1 MSPGSRHRD
10 ARAQRSRGAAIVL
23 AMLVAALAAT
33 VAMAI
38 AAEQRRWVNDVA
50 ARRDQVQAQ
59 SLALAALQWSRQI
72 LMENTGSGVDSLGQP
87 WALPLPAT
95 PLENGSIEGRI
106 VDAQGLLNVNNA
118 TLTGTQ
124 GDEERARLARLFA
137 RVGVPPAAVDAIADW
152 IDADAQA
159 RTNGAEDAFY
169 ARAGAPYLAANAPLV
184 RVGELGAVRY
194 FDDTALAR
202 ALPYLAALPAAT
214 PLNVNTA
221 PLPVLVAALPGV
233 PPEFLARLATERIER
248 PFGNIADFR
257 NRLPPE
263 ATVSDERVFSVS
275 SNFFIVTVRARQGD
289 AVAQARAL
297 LQRTPGG
304 WPVVRWQTLE

>member
-1 MSPGSRHRD
+1 MIAARRHVR
-10 ARAQRSRGAAIVL
+10 ARPRRNRGAAIIL

-38 AAEQRRWVNDVA
+38 AAEQRRWVNTVA

-72 LMENTGSGVDSLGQP
+72 LVENSGSGVDSLGQP

-124 GDEERARLARLFA
+124 GDEERASLARLFA
-137 RVGVPPAAVDAIADW
+137 RQGVTAAALDALADW
-152 IDADAQA
+152 IDADDQA
-159 RTNGAEDAFY
+159 HANGAEDAFY
-169 ARAGAPYLAANAPLV
+169 ARAAAPYLTANAPLV

-194 FDDTALAR
+194 FDDAALAR
-202 ALPYLAALPAAT
+202 ALPYLTALSAGT

-221 PLPVLVAALPGV
+221 PLAVLAAALPAV
-233 PPEFLARLATERIER
+233 APEALARLAAERVER
-248 PFGNIADFR
+248 PFTNIADFR
-257 NRLPPE
+257 NRLGDTPI
-263 ATVSDERVFSVS
+263 SDERVFGVS
-275 SNFFIVTVRARQGD
+275 SNFFLVTVRARQGD
-289 AVAQARAL
+289 TVAQARAL
-297 LQRTPGG
+297 LKRTPGA
-304 WPVVRWQTLE
+304 WPAVIWQTLE